1 MSTSLT
7 KTADN
12 SKEKKKVPKVKNK
25 KKILDLHKEFL
36 KLILKMAQNNLY
48 SKWLFCHLF
57 FCWRQGW
64 WDDASQI
71 FLL

>member
-1 MSTSLT
+1 MSSSIT

-12 SKEKKKVPKVKNK
+12 SKEKKKIPKVKK
-25 KKILDLHKEFL
+25 KNILELHKEFL

>member
-1 MSTSLT
+1 MSSSIT

-12 SKEKKKVPKVKNK
+12 SKEKKKIPKVKK
-25 KKILDLHKEFL
+25 KYILELHKEFL